1 MADILFR
8 ALEGQDAEVWA
19 ETHLLRVDVVA
30 SIDAMSLLAAQYIDK
45 PTKTAADVIVTC
57 SLFRDAVVRFI
68 GCFDATDKEHRL
80 SADDLY
86 GTGTS
91 AREDFEMLRSVRNAF
106 IAHRFGALRQAV
118 FAVSMLPGGR
128 KFTMAH
134 AMTHRHPD
142 QDEAKRIIDVMRVAE
157 AHLTRKE
164 DELHARLV
172 AAFKA
177 LSAAEF
183 SALAVAE
190 LYHEIRLHE
199 IAMPRRTF
207 LRKRRAGGG
216 GVTVSVDETLFEKD

>member
-45 PTKTAADVIVTC
+45 PTKTART
-57 SLFRDAVVRFI
+57 SLLPAAFFVMLLCA
-68 GCFDATDKEHRL
+68 L
-80 SADDLY
+80 SAASMPPTKNIGSRLTIY
-86 GTGTS
+86 MEQEPRRAKTL
-91 AREDFEMLRSVRNAF
+91 MLRSVRNAF

-118 FAVSMLPGGR
+118 FAVAMSPGGR